1 MVVDE
6 EVVTNREDAEAPEI
20 EEVIIMEIV
29 VIVVAVEETLE
40 EVHFMEDIMDHPKDL
55 MVGSLY
61 CG

>member
-1 MVVDE
+1 M
-6 EVVTNREDAEAPEI
+6 VTNREDAEAPEI